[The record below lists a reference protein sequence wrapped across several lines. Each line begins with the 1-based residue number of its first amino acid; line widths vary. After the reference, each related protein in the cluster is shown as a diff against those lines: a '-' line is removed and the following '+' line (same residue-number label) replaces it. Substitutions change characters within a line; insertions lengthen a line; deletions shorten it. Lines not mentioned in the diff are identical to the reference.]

1 MSQASHRHPAPSYRP
16 TTHQDARQHVSKA
29 KAHQAH
35 AADLAKAVCDHCGTY
50 LGLLHTEGTMWDIR
64 DPHFTFNLQLLC
76 IPCTEAME
84 SRIAQGIPRP
94 TDIFGD

>member
-1 MSQASHRHPAPSYRP
+1 MPQASHRHPAPSYRP
-16 TTHQDARQHVSKA
+16 MTHADALKHVS

-35 AADLAKAVCDHCGTY
+35 AVCDHCGTS
-50 LGLLHTEGTMWDIR
+50 LGLLHTEGKMWDIR
-64 DPHFTFNLQLLC
+64 DPHYTFNLQLLC

-84 SRIAQGIPRP
+84 SRIAQGIPKP